1 MEVRIGI
8 LGHVVVKH
16 NIDSLNVH
24 TSAKKIGGN
33 QDTLWK
39 WTRIILSCQHELEF
53 QVVKI
58 KVLSELNSLVSR
70 NHNQT

>member
-24 TSAKKIGGN
+24 TSAEKIGGN
-33 QDTLWK
+33 QDTL
-39 WTRIILSCQHELEF
+39 
-53 QVVKI
+53 
-58 KVLSELNSLVSR
+58 
-70 NHNQT
+70 